1 MSDSPVV
8 DQIVGRGLPICGND
22 IDTDRIIPAR
32 YLREITFENLGPH
45 AFEDDRLVLDGAHPM
60 DDPRF
65 AAASVLVVNHNFG
78 CGSSREH
85 APQALYRR
93 GIRAIVGESF
103 AEIFFG
109 NCVAIG
115 LPCLTMLP
123 EHVDS
128 LQSLVEEDP
137 AAELT
142 VDLDAQQVVAADASY
157 PADMPAGPRESFLAG
172 RWDALGQL
180 LENPDD
186 VRAVNERL
194 PYVAGFSAAK

>member
-1 MSDSPVV
+1 MSDSS
-8 DQIVGRGLPICGND
+8 IVSRVGGRGVPVRGDD

-32 YLREITFENLGPH
+32 YLREITFEALGPH
-45 AFEDDRLVLDGAHPM
+45 AFEDERRAQGGAHPM

-65 AAASVLVVNHNFG
+65 ADASVLVVNRNFG

-93 GIRAIVGESF
+93 GIHVIVGEGF

-115 LPCLTMLP
+115 LPCLTMSP
-123 EHVDS
+123 EHIDS
-128 LQSLVEEDP
+128 LQTLIEEEP
-137 AAELT
+137 ASELT
-142 VDLDAQQVVAADASY
+142 VDLQAERVATADASY
-157 PADMPAGPRESFLAG
+157 PADMPAGPRESFLSG

-186 VRAVNERL
+186 VRAASERL
-194 PYVAGFSAAK
+194 PYVTGFPSAE

>member
-1 MSDSPVV
+1 MPV
-8 DQIVGRGLPICGND
+8 RGND

-32 YLREITFENLGPH
+32 YLREITFEALGPR
-45 AFEDDRLVLDGAHPM
+45 AFEDERRAQGGAHPM

-65 AAASVLVVNHNFG
+65 AEASVLVVNRNFG

-93 GIRAIVGESF
+93 GIRAIVGEGF

-115 LPCLTMLP
+115 LPCLTMSP
-123 EHVDS
+123 EHIDS
-128 LQSLVEEDP
+128 LQALIEEEP
-137 AAELT
+137 ASVLT
-142 VDLDAQQVVAADASY
+142 VDLQAERVATADASY
-157 PADMPAGPRESFLAG
+157 PAGMPAGPRESFLSG

-186 VRAVNERL
+186 VRAASQHL
-194 PYVAGFSAAK
+194 PYVTGFSPAE